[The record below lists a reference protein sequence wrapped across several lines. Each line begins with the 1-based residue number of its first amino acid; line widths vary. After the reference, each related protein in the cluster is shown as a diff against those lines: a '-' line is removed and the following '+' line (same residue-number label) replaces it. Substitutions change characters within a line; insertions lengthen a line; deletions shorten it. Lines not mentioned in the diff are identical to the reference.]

1 MPPKTGIMK
10 KNKYLVATIAI
21 LIYLYIMF
29 SFIGCTTT
37 KYVPIESVRT
47 EYINKVEKDTVIINN
62 DRLIKEKGDTVY
74 IVNTKYVYKTKNK
87 IDTIIRIDTIP
98 IIQEVEVIREVNRLK
113 DWQII
118 LMILGGAM
126 VAVIGYKICRKLG
139 V

>member
-1 MPPKTGIMK
+1 MK

-87 IDTIIRIDTIP
+87 IDTILRIDTIP
-98 IIQEVEVIREVNRLK
+98 IIQEVEVIKEVNKLK
-113 DWQII
+113 DWQVI
-118 LMILGGAM
+118 LMVLGGGM
-126 VAVIGYKICRKLG
+126 VAVIGYKVIRLCG
-139 V
+139 I

>member
-1 MPPKTGIMK
+1 MEIMK

-62 DRLIKEKGDTVY
+62 DRLIKEKGDTIY

-87 IDTIIRIDTIP
+87 IDTILRIDTIP
-98 IIQEVEVIREVNRLK
+98 IIQEVEVIKEVNRIK
-113 DWQII
+113 DWQMI
-118 LMILGGAM
+118 LMLLGGGM
-126 VAVIGYKICRKLG
+126 VAVIGYKVIRLCG
-139 V
+139 I

>member
-1 MPPKTGIMK
+1 MK

-47 EYINKVEKDTVIINN
+47 EYINNVEKDTVIINN

-87 IDTIIRIDTIP
+87 IDTILRIDTIP
-98 IIQEVEVIREVNRLK
+98 IIQEVEVIKEVNKLK
-113 DWQII
+113 DWQVV
-118 LMILGGAM
+118 LMVLGGGM
-126 VAVIGYKICRKLG
+126 VAVIGYKVIRLCG
-139 V
+139 I

>member
-1 MPPKTGIMK
+1 MG
-10 KNKYLVATIAI
+10 NKCLVATIII

-87 IDTIIRIDTIP
+87 IDTILRIDTIP
-98 IIQEVEVIREVNRLK
+98 IIQEVEVIKEVNKLK
-113 DWQII
+113 DWQVI
-118 LMILGGAM
+118 LMVLGGGM
-126 VAVIGYKICRKLG
+126 VAVIGYKVIRLCG
-139 V
+139 I

>member
-1 MPPKTGIMK
+1 MK

-87 IDTIIRIDTIP
+87 IDTILRIDTIP
-98 IIQEVEVIREVNRLK
+98 IIQEVEVIKEINKLK
-113 DWQII
+113 DWQVV
-118 LMILGGAM
+118 LMVLGGGM
-126 VAVIGYKICRKLG
+126 VAVIGYKVIRLCG
-139 V
+139 I

>member
-1 MPPKTGIMK
+1 MG
-10 KNKYLVATIAI
+10 NKHLVATIII
-21 LIYLYIMF
+21 LIYLYVMF
-29 SFIGCTTT
+29 SFIECTTT

-62 DRLIKEKGDTVY
+62 DRLIKEKGDTIYV
-74 IVNTKYVYKTKNK
+74 VNTKYVYKTKNK
-87 IDTIIRIDTIP
+87 IDTILRIDTIP

-118 LMILGGAM
+118 LMILGGGM

>member
-1 MPPKTGIMK
+1 MK

-21 LIYLYIMF
+21 LIYVYIMF

-62 DRLIKEKGDTVY
+62 DRLVKEKGDTIY

-87 IDTIIRIDTIP
+87 IDTVLKIDTIP
-98 IIQEVEVIREVNRLK
+98 IIQEVEVIKEVNKLK
-113 DWQII
+113 DWQVI
-118 LMILGGAM
+118 LMVLGGGM
-126 VAVIGYKICRKLG
+126 VAVVGYKIIRKIG
-139 V
+139 I

>member
-1 MPPKTGIMK
+1 MK

-37 KYVPIESVRT
+37 KYVPVESVRT

-62 DRLIKEKGDTVY
+62 DRLIKEKGDTIY

-87 IDTIIRIDTIP
+87 IDTILRIDTIP
-98 IIQEVEVIREVNRLK
+98 IIQEVEVIKEVNKLK
-113 DWQII
+113 DWQVI
-118 LMILGGAM
+118 LMVLGGGM
-126 VAVIGYKICRKLG
+126 VAVIGYKVIRLCG
-139 V
+139 I

>member
-1 MPPKTGIMK
+1 MK

-37 KYVPIESVRT
+37 KYVPIENIRT
-47 EYINKVEKDTVIINN
+47 EYINKVEKDTVVINN

-87 IDTIIRIDTIP
+87 IDTILRIDTIP
-98 IIQEVEVIREVNRLK
+98 IIQEVEVIKEVNRLK
-113 DWQII
+113 NWQVV
-118 LMILGGAM
+118 LMVLGGGM
-126 VAVIGYKICRKLG
+126 VAVIGYKVIRMIG
-139 V
+139 I

>member
-1 MPPKTGIMK
+1 MK

-37 KYVPIESVRT
+37 KYVPIENVRT

-74 IVNTKYVYKTKNK
+74 ITDVKYVYKTKNK
-87 IDTIIRIDTIP
+87 IDTILRVDTIP
-98 IIQEVEVIREVNRLK
+98 IIQEVEVIKEVNRLK
-113 DWQII
+113 DWQVG
-118 LMILGGAM
+118 LMILGG
-126 VAVIGYKICRKLG
+126 VAIILGGYKLIKFIK

>member
-1 MPPKTGIMK
+1 MG
-10 KNKYLVATIAI
+10 NKHLVVTIAI

-87 IDTIIRIDTIP
+87 IDTILRIDTIP
-98 IIQEVEVIREVNRLK
+98 IIQEVEVIKEVNKLK
-113 DWQII
+113 DWQVV
-118 LMILGGAM
+118 LMVLGGGM
-126 VAVIGYKICRKLG
+126 VAVIGYKVIRLCG
-139 V
+139 I

>member
-1 MPPKTGIMK
+1 MK

-74 IVNTKYVYKTKNK
+74 IVNTKYVYKTKK
-87 IDTIIRIDTIP
+87 EIDTILRIDTIP
-98 IIQEVEVIREVNRLK
+98 IIQEVEVIKEVNKLK
-113 DWQII
+113 DWQVV
-118 LMILGGAM
+118 LMVLGGGM
-126 VAVIGYKICRKLG
+126 VAVIGYKVIRLCG
-139 V
+139 I

>member
-1 MPPKTGIMK
+1 MK
-10 KNKYLVATIAI
+10 KNSYLVATIAI

-87 IDTIIRIDTIP
+87 IDTILRIDTIP
-98 IIQEVEVIREVNRLK
+98 IIQEVEVIKEVNKLK
-113 DWQII
+113 DWQVV
-118 LMILGGAM
+118 LMVLGGGM
-126 VAVIGYKICRKLG
+126 VAVIGYKVIRLCG
-139 V
+139 I

>member
-1 MPPKTGIMK
+1 MK

-47 EYINKVEKDTVIINN
+47 EYINKIEKDTVIINN

-87 IDTIIRIDTIP
+87 VDTILRIDTIP
-98 IIQEVEVIREVNRLK
+98 IIQEVEVIKEINKLK
-113 DWQII
+113 DWQVI
-118 LMILGGAM
+118 LMVLGGGM
-126 VAVIGYKICRKLG
+126 VAVIGYKVIRLCG
-139 V
+139 I

>member
-1 MPPKTGIMK
+1 MK
-10 KNKYLVATIAI
+10 KNKCLVATLAI

-62 DRLIKEKGDTVY
+62 DRLVKEKGDTIY

-87 IDTIIRIDTIP
+87 IDTILRIDTIP
-98 IIQEVEVIREVNRLK
+98 IIQEVEVIKEVNKLK
-113 DWQII
+113 DWQVI
-118 LMILGGAM
+118 LMVLGGGM
-126 VAVIGYKICRKLG
+126 VAVIGYKVIRLCG
-139 V
+139 I

>member
-1 MPPKTGIMK
+1 MK

-37 KYVPIESVRT
+37 KYVPIENVRT

-62 DRLIKEKGDTVY
+62 DRLVKEKGDTVY

-87 IDTIIRIDTIP
+87 IDTILIIDTIP
-98 IIQEVEVIREVNRLK
+98 IIQEVEVIKEVNKLK
-113 DWQII
+113 DWQVV
-118 LMILGGAM
+118 LMVLGGGM
-126 VAVIGYKICRKLG
+126 VAVIGYKVIRLCG
-139 V
+139 I

>member
-1 MPPKTGIMK
+1 MK

-87 IDTIIRIDTIP
+87 IDTILRIDTIP
-98 IIQEVEVIREVNRLK
+98 IIQEVEVIKEVNRLK
-113 DWQII
+113 NWQVI
-118 LMILGGAM
+118 LMVLGGGM
-126 VAVIGYKICRKLG
+126 VAVIGYKVIRLCG
-139 V
+139 I

>member
-1 MPPKTGIMK
+1 MK

-74 IVNTKYVYKTKNK
+74 IVNTKYIYKTKNK
-87 IDTIIRIDTIP
+87 IDTILRIDTIP
-98 IIQEVEVIREVNRLK
+98 IIQEVEVIKEVNKLK
-113 DWQII
+113 DWQVI
-118 LMILGGAM
+118 LMVLGGGM
-126 VAVIGYKICRKLG
+126 VAVIGYKVIRLCG
-139 V
+139 I

>member
-1 MPPKTGIMK
+1 MK

-37 KYVPIESVRT
+37 KYVPIENTRT

-74 IVNTKYVYKTKNK
+74 ITDVKYVYKIKNK
-87 IDTIIRIDTIP
+87 IDTILRVDTIP
-98 IIQEVEVIREVNRLK
+98 IIQEVEVIKEVNRLK
-113 DWQII
+113 DWQVG
-118 LMILGGAM
+118 LMILGGA
-126 VAVIGYKICRKLG
+126 AITLGGYKLIKFIK

>member
-1 MPPKTGIMK
+1 MK

-62 DRLIKEKGDTVY
+62 DRLVKEKGDTVY
-74 IVNTKYVYKTKNK
+74 IVNTKYIYKTKNK
-87 IDTIIRIDTIP
+87 IDTILRIDTIP
-98 IIQEVEVIREVNRLK
+98 IIQEVEVIKEVNKLK
-113 DWQII
+113 DWQVV
-118 LMILGGAM
+118 LMVLGGGM
-126 VAVIGYKICRKLG
+126 VAVIGYKVIRLCG
-139 V
+139 I

>member
-1 MPPKTGIMK
+1 MG
-10 KNKYLVATIAI
+10 NKHLVATIII
-21 LIYLYIMF
+21 LIYLYVMF

-87 IDTIIRIDTIP
+87 IDTILRIDTIP
-98 IIQEVEVIREVNRLK
+98 IIQEVEVIKEVNKLK
-113 DWQII
+113 DWQVI
-118 LMILGGAM
+118 LMVLGGGM
-126 VAVIGYKICRKLG
+126 VAVIGYKVVRLCGI
-139 V
+139 

>member
-1 MPPKTGIMK
+1 MK

-47 EYINKVEKDTVIINN
+47 EYINKIEKDTVIINN

-74 IVNTKYVYKTKNK
+74 ILNTKYVYKTKNK
-87 IDTIIRIDTIP
+87 IDTILRIDTIP
-98 IIQEVEVIREVNRLK
+98 IIQEVEVIKEVNKLK
-113 DWQII
+113 DWQVV
-118 LMILGGAM
+118 LMVLGGGM
-126 VAVIGYKICRKLG
+126 VAVIGYKVIRLCG
-139 V
+139 I

>member
-1 MPPKTGIMK
+1 MK

-62 DRLIKEKGDTVY
+62 DRLVKEKGDTIY

-87 IDTIIRIDTIP
+87 IDTILRIDTIP
-98 IIQEVEVIREVNRLK
+98 IIQEVEVIKEVNKLK
-113 DWQII
+113 DWQVI
-118 LMILGGAM
+118 LMVLGGGM
-126 VAVIGYKICRKLG
+126 VAVIGYKVIRLCG
-139 V
+139 I

>member
-1 MPPKTGIMK
+1 MK
-10 KNKYLVATIAI
+10 NNKYLVATIAI

-87 IDTIIRIDTIP
+87 IDTILRIDTIP
-98 IIQEVEVIREVNRLK
+98 IIQEVEVIKEVNKLK
-113 DWQII
+113 DWQVI
-118 LMILGGAM
+118 LMVLGGGM
-126 VAVIGYKICRKLG
+126 VAVIGYKVIRLCG
-139 V
+139 I

>member
-1 MPPKTGIMK
+1 MK

-62 DRLIKEKGDTVY
+62 DRLVKEKGDTVY

-87 IDTIIRIDTIP
+87 IDTILRIDTIP
-98 IIQEVEVIREVNRLK
+98 IIQEVEVIKEVNRIK
-113 DWQII
+113 DWQMI
-118 LMILGGAM
+118 LMLLGGGM
-126 VAVIGYKICRKLG
+126 VAVIGYKVIRLCG
-139 V
+139 I

>member
-1 MPPKTGIMK
+1 MK

-47 EYINKVEKDTVIINN
+47 EYINKVENDTVIINK

-98 IIQEVEVIREVNRLK
+98 IIQEVEVIKEVNKLK
-113 DWQII
+113 DWQVV
-118 LMILGGAM
+118 LMVLGGGM
-126 VAVIGYKICRKLG
+126 VAVIGYKVIRLCG
-139 V
+139 I

>member
-1 MPPKTGIMK
+1 MK

-37 KYVPIESVRT
+37 KYVPIENIRT

-87 IDTIIRIDTIP
+87 IDTILRVDTIP
-98 IIQEVEVIREVNRLK
+98 IIQEVEVIKEVNKLK
-113 DWQII
+113 DWQVI
-118 LMILGGAM
+118 LMVLGGGM
-126 VAVIGYKICRKLG
+126 VAVVGYKIIRKTG
-139 V
+139 I